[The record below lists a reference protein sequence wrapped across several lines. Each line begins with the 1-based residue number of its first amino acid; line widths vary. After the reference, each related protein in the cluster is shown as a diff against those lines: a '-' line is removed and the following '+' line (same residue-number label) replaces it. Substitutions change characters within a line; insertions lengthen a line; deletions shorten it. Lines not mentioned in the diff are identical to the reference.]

1 MIRKNDGFVDISST
15 SGSLDNNS
23 YKPSYNRYDGRHNG
37 VNRPPMN
44 NRPNGY
50 SSARSSS
57 NSVYANVNSG
67 AASYDRQRNASSR
80 NSSYN
85 RSSNKQ
91 NNRQN
96 NYKATDPIEPN
107 GNRSKKSKKK
117 NRIILIMIIVLEVL
131 LLIVA
136 GAFAL
141 FMHYFG
147 GLDTQPLTSD
157 ASALGIQSQ
166 YDFKSKIESNDGL
179 NELIDSNKTITNI
192 ALFGI
197 DTRSNNSNGRSD
209 AIMILSVDEIHGKIK
224 LTSILRDSYVPIDKH
239 GKDKIAHAYAY
250 GGPELAIKT
259 LNQNFNLDIRE
270 YATVN
275 FNQLSKVID
284 AIGGIDI
291 EITKAELKEINRI
304 VIEMHD
310 ENSSIDGETL
320 DDYGLVHLTGAQAT
334 AYSRIR
340 KIDSDNERANRQ
352 QRVLVAL
359 FDKCKN
365 MPKSDYPEFIRQ
377 LLPLVKTSLSYSDI
391 IDLAPIML
399 TSNLTIEQNMIP
411 DELIDNPI
419 GGTYNGAWVWR
430 YDLDEAAE
438 RLHEFIYEDSLD
450 DLTDS
455 SSTSD
460 DSDD

>member
-15 SGSLDNNS
+15 SGTLDNNS
-23 YKPSYNRYDGRHNG
+23 YKSSYNRYDGRHNG
-37 VNRPPMN
+37 VNRPYVN
-44 NRPNGY
+44 NRPSGY
-50 SSARSSS
+50 SGTRSSS
-57 NSVYANVNSG
+57 SSIYANVNSG
-67 AASYDRQRNASSR
+67 AASYDRQRNTNSR

-85 RSSNKQ
+85 RS
-91 NNRQN
+91 NNRPNNPN
-96 NYKATDPIEPN
+96 NYKSTTPTEPN
-107 GNRSKKSKKK
+107 GNKSKKSKKK

-166 YDFKSKIESNDGL
+166 YDFKNKLESDDTL

-197 DTRSNNSNGRSD
+197 DTRNNNSNGRSD

-270 YATVN
+270 YVTVN
-275 FNQLSKVID
+275 FNQLSQVID

-310 ENSSIDGETL
+310 ENPSIDGETL

-334 AYSRIR
+334 AFSRIR

-352 QRVLVAL
+352 QKVLMAL

-365 MPKSDYPEFIRQ
+365 MPKTDYPGFIKE
-377 LLPLVKTSLSYSDI
+377 LLPLVKTSLDYGDI
-391 IDLAPIML
+391 IGLAPIML

-411 DELIDNPI
+411 DEQIDNPI
-419 GGTYNGAWVWR
+419 GGTYNGTWVWR
-430 YDLDEAAE
+430 YDLDEAAD

-450 DLTDS
+450 ALTGS
-455 SSTSD
+455 SSDAD
-460 DSDD
+460 DNDN